1 MKNSMLLKVAA
12 GLCAANVLLALWASW
27 TISSARSRLATAE
40 NAIRESDKAIST
52 VRSAVAAETKTRE
65 TEADELKAELKA
77 LTQLVDR
84 LLRPQGGQ

>member
-27 TISSARSRLATAE
+27 TMSNARSRLAATEA
-40 NAIRESDKAIST
+40 AIREAEQAITT

-65 TEADELKAELKA
+65 TEADGMKAEVKA
-77 LTQLVDR
+77 ISQLLDR
-84 LLRPQGGQ
+84 LLKPQGGK